1 MRLKRKFSQTR
12 IIALG
17 YISIILIGTLLLML
31 PFASQSGESA
41 GFVPALFTA
50 VSSSCVTG
58 LIVLDTAT
66 SWTLFGQIVIIC
78 LIQTGGLGFM
88 TIATMFSMLLKKKMG
103 LRAREVM
110 VESINTEHIGGIMN
124 LTRKIIAGTAI
135 FEGIGALLLA
145 TRFIPRFG
153 WGKGIWYSV
162 FHSIS
167 AFCNAGFD
175 LMGITEPY
183 SSLVSFADDA
193 IVVLT
198 ISMLIIIGG
207 IGFLVWDDISKK
219 KTKFKYYQLHTKIV
233 LTVTAILLVVP
244 TILFIVFESNLTNEG
259 LPVGHRLFNAIF
271 DSATART
278 AGFNST
284 DTAALSPASKVLTVT
299 AILLV
304 APTILFFVF
313 ERDFT
318 NNGLSF
324 GQSLLNSVFDSVTA
338 RTAGMNTTDT
348 AALSPASKILTV
360 FLMFIGGS
368 PGSTAGGIKTTT
380 LAVIAMSTFNGI
392 TRRQSKGIFG
402 RRLEKDAIHKASS
415 VVFTN
420 LSLAI
425 FGIIAIL
432 AIQPNLDIGD
442 VIFEC
447 TSAIGTVGMTTGIT
461 RDLATASRLIVVF
474 LMFCGRVGSVS
485 FALALMEKKAAPPV
499 KNPREKITIG

>member
-1 MRLKRKFSQTR
+1 MKLKRKFSQTR

-17 YISIILIGTLLLML
+17 FLTIIAVGTLLLMM
-31 PFASQSGESA
+31 PFASESGESV

-66 SWTLFGQIVIIC
+66 SWTLFGQIVIIS
-78 LIQTGGLGFM
+78 LIQVGGLGFM
-88 TIATMFSMLLKKKMG
+88 TIATMFSMLLKRKMG
-103 LRAREVM
+103 LREKEIM
-110 VESINTEHIGGIMN
+110 VESINTEHIGTIRNITG
-124 LTRKIIAGTAI
+124 KIIAGTVI
-135 FEGIGALLLA
+135 FEGAGALILA
-145 TRFIPRFG
+145 TRFIPEFG
-153 WGKGIWYSV
+153 WAKGLWYSV

-175 LMGITEPY
+175 LMGIKEPY
-183 SSLVSFADDA
+183 SSFVGFADDW
-193 IVVLT
+193 VVILT
-198 ISMLIIIGG
+198 LSALIIIGG

-219 KTKFKYYQLHTKIV
+219 KLKFKRYQLHTKIV

-244 TILFIVFESNLTNEG
+244 TVLFFIFERGFTNEG
-259 LPVGHRLFNAIF
+259 L
-271 DSATART
+271 
-278 AGFNST
+278 
-284 DTAALSPASKVLTVT
+284 
-299 AILLV
+299 
-304 APTILFFVF
+304 
-313 ERDFT
+313 
-318 NNGLSF
+318 SF
-324 GQSLLNSVFDSVTA
+324 GNSFLNSIFDSVTA
-338 RTAGMNTTDT
+338 RTAGFNSTDT

-380 LAVIAMSTFNGI
+380 LAVIAISTFNGI

-420 LSLAI
+420 MSLAI
-425 FGIIAIL
+425 FGIISIL
-432 AIQPNLDIGD
+432 ALQPEFDIGD

-447 TSAIGTVGMTTGIT
+447 ASAIGTVGMTTGIT
-461 RDLATASRLIVVF
+461 RDLEIASRLIIAF

>member
-1 MRLKRKFSQTR
+1 MKLKRKFSQTR
-12 IIALG
+12 IIAMG
-17 YISIILIGTLLLML
+17 YISVIIIGTLLLML

-41 GFVPALFTA
+41 GFVTALFTA

-58 LIVLDTAT
+58 LVVADTAT

-78 LIQTGGLGFM
+78 LIQVGGLGFM

-135 FEGIGALLLA
+135 FEGAGALLLA

-175 LMGITEPY
+175 LMGAY
-183 SSLVSFADDA
+183 YGKYCSFVEFSDDW
-193 IVVLT
+193 VVMLT
-198 ISMLIIIGG
+198 LCALIIIGG

-219 KTKFKYYQLHTKIV
+219 KLKFRRYQLHTKIV
-233 LTVTAILLVVP
+233 LTVTAILLVIP
-244 TILFIVFESNLTNEG
+244 TVLFFIFERNFTNEG
-259 LPVGHRLFNAIF
+259 LGFGDSLLNAVF
-271 DSATART
+271 DSVTART

-284 DTAALSPASKVLTVT
+284 DTAV
-299 AILLV
+299 
-304 APTILFFVF
+304 
-313 ERDFT
+313 
-318 NNGLSF
+318 
-324 GQSLLNSVFDSVTA
+324 
-338 RTAGMNTTDT
+338 
-348 AALSPASKILTV
+348 LSPASKILTV

-392 TRRQSKGIFG
+392 THRQSKGIFG

-420 LSLAI
+420 MSLAI
-425 FGIIAIL
+425 FGIIALL
-432 AIQPNLDIGD
+432 AIQPSLDIGD

-447 TSAIGTVGMTTGIT
+447 ASAIGTVGMTTGIT
-461 RDLATASRLIVVF
+461 RDLATASRLIIAF

-485 FALALMEKKAAPPV
+485 FALALMEKKAAPPI

>member
-1 MRLKRKFSQTR
+1 MKRKFSQIR

-17 YISIILIGTLLLML
+17 YISIIVIGTLLLML
-31 PFASQSGESA
+31 PFASQSGESV

-66 SWTLFGQIVIIC
+66 SWTLFGQIVIIS
-78 LIQTGGLGFM
+78 LIQVGGLGFM
-88 TIATMFSMLLKKKMG
+88 TIATMFSMLLKRKMG
-103 LRAREVM
+103 LREREIM
-110 VESINTEHIGGIMN
+110 VESINTGHIGGIKN
-124 LTRKIIAGTAI
+124 LTGKIIAGTAI

-145 TRFIPRFG
+145 TRLIPRFG
-153 WGKGIWYSV
+153 IGKGIWYSV

-183 SSLVSFADDA
+183 ASLTGFSDDA
-193 IVVLT
+193 VVILT
-198 ISMLIIIGG
+198 LSALIIIGG
-207 IGFLVWDDISKK
+207 IGFLVWDDVSKRK
-219 KTKFKYYQLHTKIV
+219 LKFRYYQLHTKIV
-233 LTVTAILLVVP
+233 LCVSALLLIVP
-244 TILFIVFESNLTNEG
+244 AVLFFIFERNFTNEG
-259 LPVGHRLFNAIF
+259 LGFGHGLLNALF
-271 DSATART
+271 DSVTART

-284 DTAALSPASKVLTVT
+284 DTA
-299 AILLV
+299 
-304 APTILFFVF
+304 
-313 ERDFT
+313 
-318 NNGLSF
+318 
-324 GQSLLNSVFDSVTA
+324 SLA
-338 RTAGMNTTDT
+338 
-348 AALSPASKILTV
+348 PASKILTI

-380 LAVIAMSTFNGI
+380 LAVIAISTFNGI

-402 RRLEKDAIHKASS
+402 RRLEKDAIHQASS

-420 LSLAI
+420 ISLAI
-425 FGIIAIL
+425 IGIIAIL
-432 AIQPNLDIGD
+432 AIQPSFEISD

-447 TSAIGTVGMTTGIT
+447 ISAIGTVGMTTGIT
-461 RDLATASRLIVVF
+461 RDLATASRLIVAF

-485 FALALMEKKAAPPV
+485 FALALMEKKAAPPI

>member
-1 MRLKRKFSQTR
+1 MKLKRKFSQTR

-17 YISIILIGTLLLML
+17 FLTIIAVGTLLLMM
-31 PFASQSGESA
+31 PFASKSGESV

-66 SWTLFGQIVIIC
+66 SWSLFGQVVIIC
-78 LIQTGGLGFM
+78 LIQIGGLGFM
-88 TIATMFSMLLKKKMG
+88 TIATMFSMLLKRKMG
-103 LRAREVM
+103 LREKEIM
-110 VESINTEHIGGIMN
+110 VESINTEHIGTIRNITG
-124 LTRKIIAGTAI
+124 KIIAGTVI
-135 FEGIGALLLA
+135 FEGAGALLLA
-145 TRFIPRFG
+145 TRFIPEFG
-153 WGKGIWYSV
+153 WAKGLWYSV

-175 LMGITEPY
+175 LMGIKEPY
-183 SSLVSFADDA
+183 SSFVGFADDW
-193 IVVLT
+193 VVILT
-198 ISMLIIIGG
+198 LSALIIIGG

-219 KTKFKYYQLHTKIV
+219 KLKFKRYQLHTKIV

-244 TILFIVFESNLTNEG
+244 TV
-259 LPVGHRLFNAIF
+259 
-271 DSATART
+271 
-278 AGFNST
+278 
-284 DTAALSPASKVLTVT
+284 
-299 AILLV
+299 
-304 APTILFFVF
+304 LFFVF
-313 ERDFT
+313 ERGFT
-318 NNGLSF
+318 NEGLSF
-324 GQSLLNSVFDSVTA
+324 GNSFLNSIFDSVTA
-338 RTAGMNTTDT
+338 RTAGFNSTDT

-380 LAVIAMSTFNGI
+380 LAVIAISTFNGI

-420 LSLAI
+420 MSLAI
-425 FGIIAIL
+425 FGIISIL
-432 AIQPNLDIGD
+432 ALQPEFDIGD

-447 TSAIGTVGMTTGIT
+447 ASAIGTVGMTTGIT
-461 RDLATASRLIVVF
+461 RDLETASRLIIAF

>member
-1 MRLKRKFSQTR
+1 MKLKRKFSQTR
-12 IIALG
+12 IIAIG
-17 YISIILIGTLLLML
+17 YISIILIGTVLLML

-41 GFVPALFTA
+41 GFIPALFTA

-58 LIVLDTAT
+58 LVVLDTAT

-78 LIQTGGLGFM
+78 LIQIGGLGFM
-88 TIATMFSMLLKKKMG
+88 TIATMFSMLLKRKMG
-103 LRAREVM
+103 LREREIM

-135 FEGIGALLLA
+135 FEGAGALLLA

-175 LMGITEPY
+175 LMGIYEPY
-183 SSLVSFADDA
+183 SSFVDFSDDWIVILTVSA
-193 IVVLT
+193 
-198 ISMLIIIGG
+198 LIIIGG

-219 KTKFKYYQLHTKIV
+219 KLKFKYYQLHTKIV
-233 LTVTAILLVVP
+233 LTVTAILLVIP
-244 TILFIVFESNLTNEG
+244 TV
-259 LPVGHRLFNAIF
+259 
-271 DSATART
+271 
-278 AGFNST
+278 
-284 DTAALSPASKVLTVT
+284 
-299 AILLV
+299 
-304 APTILFFVF
+304 LFFVF
-313 ERDFT
+313 ERNFT
-318 NNGLSF
+318 NEGLGF
-324 GQSLLNSVFDSVTA
+324 GNSLLNAIFDSVTA
-338 RTAGMNTTDT
+338 RTAGMNSTDT

-360 FLMFIGGS
+360 FLMFVGGS

-415 VVFTN
+415 VAFTN

-425 FGIIAIL
+425 FGIIAVL
-432 AIQPNLDIGD
+432 AIQPQLDIGD

-447 TSAIGTVGMTTGIT
+447 VSAIGTVGMTTGIT
-461 RDLATASRLIVVF
+461 RDLTTASRLIIAF

>member
-1 MRLKRKFSQTR
+1 MKRKFSQTR
-12 IIALG
+12 IIAIG

-78 LIQTGGLGFM
+78 LIQIGGLGFM
-88 TIATMFSMLLKKKMG
+88 TIATMFSMLLKRKMG
-103 LRAREVM
+103 LREREIM
-110 VESINTEHIGGIMN
+110 VESINTEHIGSIRN
-124 LTRKIIAGTAI
+124 LTGKIIAGTAI
-135 FEGIGALLLA
+135 FEGAGALLLA

-153 WGKGIWYSV
+153 LGRGIWYSV

-183 SSLVSFADDA
+183 ASLTGFSDD
-193 IVVLT
+193 VVVILT
-198 ISMLIIIGG
+198 LSMLIIVGG

-219 KTKFKYYQLHTKIV
+219 KLKFKYYQLHTKIV
-233 LTVTAILLVVP
+233 LSVTALLLIVP
-244 TILFIVFESNLTNEG
+244 AILFLI
-259 LPVGHRLFNAIF
+259 
-271 DSATART
+271 
-278 AGFNST
+278 
-284 DTAALSPASKVLTVT
+284 
-299 AILLV
+299 
-304 APTILFFVF
+304 F

-318 NNGLSF
+318 NEGLSF
-324 GQSLLNSVFDSVTA
+324 GHSLLNALFDSVTA
-338 RTAGMNTTDT
+338 RTAGFNSTDT

-380 LAVIAMSTFNGI
+380 LAVIAISTFNGI

-415 VVFTN
+415 VAFTN

-425 FGIIAIL
+425 FGVIAIL
-432 AIQPNLDIGD
+432 AIQPNMDIGD
-442 VIFEC
+442 VVFEC
-447 TSAIGTVGMTTGIT
+447 VSAIGTVGMTTGIT
-461 RDLATASRLIVVF
+461 RDLATASRLIVAF

>member
-58 LIVLDTAT
+58 LVVLDTAT

-233 LTVTAILLVVP
+233 LTVTAILLVV
-244 TILFIVFESNLTNEG
+244 
-259 LPVGHRLFNAIF
+259 
-271 DSATART
+271 
-278 AGFNST
+278 
-284 DTAALSPASKVLTVT
+284 
-299 AILLV
+299 
-304 APTILFFVF
+304 PTILFFVF

>member
-1 MRLKRKFSQTR
+1 MKRKFSQTR
-12 IIALG
+12 LIAMG
-17 YISIILIGTLLLML
+17 YISIIIIGTLLLML

-58 LIVLDTAT
+58 LVVLDTAT

-78 LIQTGGLGFM
+78 LIQIGGLGFM
-88 TIATMFSMLLKKKMG
+88 TIATMFSMLLKRKMG
-103 LRAREVM
+103 LREREIM
-110 VESINTEHIGGIMN
+110 VESINTEHIGGIKN

-135 FEGIGALLLA
+135 FEGAGALLLA
-145 TRFIPRFG
+145 TRFIPEFG
-153 WGKGIWYSV
+153 LAKGIWYSV

-175 LMGITEPY
+175 LMGVYEPY
-183 SSLVSFADDA
+183 SSFVGFSDDWVVILTLSA
-193 IVVLT
+193 LIV
-198 ISMLIIIGG
+198 IGG

-219 KTKFKYYQLHTKIV
+219 KLKFKRYQLHTKIV
-233 LTVTAILLVVP
+233 LTVTAILLVIPMV
-244 TILFIVFESNLTNEG
+244 
-259 LPVGHRLFNAIF
+259 
-271 DSATART
+271 
-278 AGFNST
+278 
-284 DTAALSPASKVLTVT
+284 
-299 AILLV
+299 
-304 APTILFFVF
+304 LFFVF
-313 ERDFT
+313 ERNFT
-318 NNGLSF
+318 NDGLGF
-324 GQSLLNSVFDSVTA
+324 GDSLLNAIFDSVTA
-338 RTAGMNTTDT
+338 RTAGMNSTDT

-360 FLMFIGGS
+360 ILMFIGGS

-380 LAVIAMSTFNGI
+380 LAVIAISTFNGI

-432 AIQPNLDIGD
+432 AMQPALGIGD

-447 TSAIGTVGMTTGIT
+447 VSAIGTVGMTTGIT
-461 RDLATASRLIVVF
+461 RDLATASKLIIVF

>member
-1 MRLKRKFSQTR
+1 MKRKFSQIR

-17 YISIILIGTLLLML
+17 YISIIAVGTLLLML
-31 PFASQSGESA
+31 PFSSQSGESA

-66 SWTLFGQIVIIC
+66 SWSLFGQAVIIT
-78 LIQTGGLGFM
+78 LIQIGGLGFM
-88 TIATMFSMLLKKKMG
+88 TIATMFSMLLKRKMG
-103 LRAREVM
+103 LREREIM
-110 VESINTEHIGGIMN
+110 VESINTEHIGSIKN
-124 LTRKIIAGTAI
+124 LTGKIALGTAM
-135 FEGIGALLLA
+135 FEGAGALLLA

-153 WGKGIWYSV
+153 IIKGIWYSV
-162 FHSIS
+162 FHSVS

-183 SSLVSFADDA
+183 ASLTGFSDDA
-193 IVVLT
+193 VTILT
-198 ISMLIIIGG
+198 LSALVIIGG
-207 IGFLVWDDISKK
+207 IGFLVWDDVSKRK
-219 KTKFKYYQLHTKIV
+219 LKFRYYQLHTKIV
-233 LTVTAILLVVP
+233 LSVTAILLVIP
-244 TILFIVFESNLTNEG
+244 TVLFFIFEKDFTNEG
-259 LPVGHRLFNAIF
+259 LGLGH
-271 DSATART
+271 
-278 AGFNST
+278 
-284 DTAALSPASKVLTVT
+284 
-299 AILLV
+299 
-304 APTILFFVF
+304 
-313 ERDFT
+313 
-318 NNGLSF
+318 
-324 GQSLLNSVFDSVTA
+324 SLLNALFDSVTA
-338 RTAGMNTTDT
+338 RTAGFNSTDT

-380 LAVIAMSTFNGI
+380 LAVIAISTFNGI

-420 LSLAI
+420 MSLAI
-425 FGIIAIL
+425 AGVVAIL
-432 AIQPNLDIGD
+432 AIQPDFDIAD

-447 TSAIGTVGMTTGIT
+447 VSAIGTVGMTTGIT
-461 RDLATASRLIVVF
+461 RDLATASRLIVAF

>member
-1 MRLKRKFSQTR
+1 MKLKRKFSQTR

-17 YISIILIGTLLLML
+17 FISIIAIGTILLML
-31 PFASQSGESA
+31 PVASANGEGA
-41 GFVPALFTA
+41 NFVTALFTA

-58 LIVLDTAT
+58 LVVADTAT
-66 SWTLFGQIVIIC
+66 NWSLFGQVVIIC
-78 LIQTGGLGFM
+78 LIQVGGLGFM
-88 TIATMFSMLLKKKMG
+88 TIATLFSMLLKKKMG
-103 LRAREVM
+103 LRAREIM
-110 VESINTEHIGGIMN
+110 VESINTEHIGGIAA
-124 LTRKIIAGTAI
+124 LTGKIAAGTAI
-135 FEGIGALLLA
+135 FEGTGALLLA

-153 WGKGIWYSV
+153 WGKGIWYAV

-175 LMGITEPY
+175 LMGINEPY
-183 SSLVSFADDA
+183 SSFVGFSDDW
-193 IVVLT
+193 IVILT
-198 ISMLIIIGG
+198 LSVLIIIGG
-207 IGFLVWDDISKK
+207 IGFLVWDDISIK
-219 KTKFKYYQLHTKIV
+219 KFKVKRYQLHTKIV
-233 LTVTAILLVVP
+233 LTVTAILLAVP
-244 TILFIVFESNLTNEG
+244 
-259 LPVGHRLFNAIF
+259 A
-271 DSATART
+271 
-278 AGFNST
+278 
-284 DTAALSPASKVLTVT
+284 
-299 AILLV
+299 
-304 APTILFFVF
+304 ILFFIF

-318 NNGLSF
+318 NEGLTF
-324 GQSLLNSVFDSVTA
+324 GHSLLNSVFDSVTA
-338 RTAGMNTTDT
+338 RTAGFNSTDT
-348 AALSPASKILTV
+348 ASLAPASKILTV

-420 LSLAI
+420 MSLAI

-432 AIQPNLDIGD
+432 AIQPHLDIGD
-442 VIFEC
+442 VVFEC
-447 TSAIGTVGMTTGIT
+447 ASAIGTVGMTTGIT
-461 RDLATASRLIVVF
+461 RDLATASRLIIAF

>member
-1 MRLKRKFSQTR
+1 MKRKFSQIR

-17 YISIILIGTLLLML
+17 YISIIVIGTLLLML

-41 GFVPALFTA
+41 GFIPALFTA

-58 LIVLDTAT
+58 LVVLDTAT
-66 SWTLFGQIVIIC
+66 SWSFFGQIVIIT
-78 LIQTGGLGFM
+78 LIQIGGLGFM
-88 TIATMFSMLLKKKMG
+88 TIATMFSLLLKRKMG
-103 LRAREVM
+103 LREREIM
-110 VESINTEHIGGIMN
+110 VESINTGHIGGIKN
-124 LTRKIIAGTAI
+124 LTGKIALGTAI
-135 FEGIGALLLA
+135 FEGAGALLLA

-153 WGKGIWYSV
+153 IGKGIWYSV
-162 FHSIS
+162 FHSVS

-183 SSLVSFADDA
+183 ASLTGFSDDA
-193 IVVLT
+193 VVILT
-198 ISMLIIIGG
+198 VSALIAIGG
-207 IGFLVWDDISKK
+207 IGFLVWDDISKRK
-219 KTKFKYYQLHTKIV
+219 LKFRYYQLHTKIV

-244 TILFIVFESNLTNEG
+244 TVLFFVFERNFTNDG
-259 LPVGHRLFNAIF
+259 LSFGHSLLNAIF

-284 DTAALSPASKVLTVT
+284 DTAS
-299 AILLV
+299 
-304 APTILFFVF
+304 
-313 ERDFT
+313 
-318 NNGLSF
+318 
-324 GQSLLNSVFDSVTA
+324 
-338 RTAGMNTTDT
+338 
-348 AALSPASKILTV
+348 LSPASKILTV

-420 LSLAI
+420 MSLAI
-425 FGIIAIL
+425 AGIIAIL
-432 AIQPNLDIGD
+432 AIQPDFEISD

-447 TSAIGTVGMTTGIT
+447 VSAIGTVGMTTGIT
-461 RDLATASRLIVVF
+461 RDLTTASRLIIAF

>member
-1 MRLKRKFSQTR
+1 MKRKFSQTR

-17 YISIILIGTLLLML
+17 YISIIVIGTILLML
-31 PFASQSGESA
+31 PFASASGESV

-58 LIVLDTAT
+58 LVVLDTAT
-66 SWTLFGQIVIIC
+66 SWTLFGQAVIIT
-78 LIQTGGLGFM
+78 LIQIGGLGFM
-88 TIATMFSMLLKKKMG
+88 TIATMFSLLLKRKMG
-103 LRAREVM
+103 LREREIM
-110 VESINTEHIGGIMN
+110 VESINTEHIGGITK
-124 LTRKIIAGTAI
+124 LTKKIIAGTAI
-135 FEGIGALLLA
+135 FEGAGALLLA
-145 TRFIPRFG
+145 TRFVPEFG
-153 WGKGIWYSV
+153 VAKGIWYSV

-175 LMGITEPY
+175 LMGIKEPY
-183 SSLVSFADDA
+183 SSLVGFSDDA
-193 IVVLT
+193 VVILT
-198 ISMLIIIGG
+198 ASMLVITGG

-219 KTKFKYYQLHTKIV
+219 KLKFRRYQLHTKIV
-233 LTVTAILLVVP
+233 LTVTAFLLVVP
-244 TILFIVFESNLTNEG
+244 CILFLI
-259 LPVGHRLFNAIF
+259 
-271 DSATART
+271 
-278 AGFNST
+278 
-284 DTAALSPASKVLTVT
+284 
-299 AILLV
+299 
-304 APTILFFVF
+304 F
-313 ERDFT
+313 ERNFT
-318 NNGLSF
+318 NSGLGF
-324 GQSLLNSVFDSVTA
+324 GESLLNSVFDSVTA
-338 RTAGMNTTDT
+338 RTAGFNSTDT
-348 AALSPASKILTV
+348 AALAPASRILTV

-380 LAVIAMSTFNGI
+380 LAVIAISTFNGI

-420 LSLAI
+420 MSLAI

-432 AIQPNLDIGD
+432 AIQPDFAISD

-447 TSAIGTVGMTTGIT
+447 VSAIGTVGMTTGIT
-461 RDLATASRLIVVF
+461 RDLATASRLIVAF